1 MSKLDVQ
8 VVSRIDR
15 AIEIL
20 KSGGIVAY
28 PTDTV
33 YGVGADAFN
42 IEAVGKIFEVKKRP
56 RGMPLPVL
64 IADAAQVAM
73 VASSVSEC
81 AQLLMRHFWPGG
93 LTLVLPRLSS
103 LPGVVTADGDTVAV
117 RVPNHI
123 VPLTIIRRLGKPII
137 GTSAN
142 VSNKPSPMTA
152 EEVAQQLGDKVDLII
167 DMGRCPGGIEST
179 VVDVT
184 GGVPV
189 ILRRGIVPEDEIKK
203 VCRECAKEVGKGE
216 NRTGL

>member
-1 MSKLDVQ
+1 MNKMDVQ
-8 VVSRIDR
+8 IASQIGR
-15 AIEIL
+15 AVEIL
-20 KSGGIVAY
+20 NAGGIVAY

-42 IEAVGKIFEVKKRP
+42 VEAVGKIFEVKKRP

-93 LTLVLPRLSS
+93 LTLVLPRLISF
-103 LPGVVTADGDTVAV
+103 PGIVTAGGNAVAV

-142 VSNKPSPMTA
+142 ISNKPSPVTA
-152 EEVAQQLGDKVDLII
+152 EEVEQQLGGKIDLII

-184 GGVPV
+184 GEVPV
-189 ILRRGIVPEDEIKK
+189 ILRRGSVSEDEIKR
-203 VCRECAKEVGKGE
+203 VCRECIKEVSKGG
-216 NRTGL
+216 NRSRL